1 MTSAFSP
8 LSPLPPDALLGLM
21 TAFREDDRAEKFDLG
36 VGVYKDANGVT
47 PVMRASRRGVL
58 QGSHSAAAVWAERRE
73 DRGKQEG
80 MTRARSKGR
89 RAAIDILLVMYFLER

>member
-36 VGVYKDANGVT
+36 VGVYKDASGNT
-47 PVMRASRRGVL
+47 PIMRAVKD
-58 QGSHSAAAVWAERRE
+58 AEAVANCV
-73 DRGKQEG
+73 Q
-80 MTRARSKGR
+80 
-89 RAAIDILLVMYFLER
+89 FNQ